1 MQLRHCCNHPFLIKG
16 VVQAEGLEHADDD
29 TWCERLVHSS
39 GKLVLL
45 DKLLPSLQR
54 QGHRV
59 LLFSQFKMLL
69 DLLEDYVRLR
79 GYKYERLDGS
89 VTGEARQAAID
100 RYTEDAAKFVFLIGT
115 RAGGV
120 GINLVAADTVVIYD
134 PDWNPQ
140 NDIQAQARC
149 HRIGQTKTVNVYR
162 LVTRGTYEEQMY
174 QRANFKLGLERAVI
188 GKGGYE
194 GGGERGGAA
203 AAEAKPE
210 QSAAGAKLKAAE
222 IEELLK
228 NGAQALFTPEH
239 DAQIE
244 RFSSESIEQ
253 VLERSLTLTL
263 ALTLQPQ
270 PSP

>member
-194 GGGERGGAA
+194 GGGRRGA
-203 AAEAKPE
+203 P
-210 QSAAGAKLKAAE
+210 
-222 IEELLK
+222 
-228 NGAQALFTPEH
+228 PPP
-239 DAQIE
+239 
-244 RFSSESIEQ
+244 R
-253 VLERSLTLTL
+253 
-263 ALTLQPQ
+263 
-270 PSP
+270 PSPSRARRAPSSRRPRSRSCSKTARRRSSHRSTTRRSSASPPRASSRSSNDP